1 MNVIDISIRKVLP
14 NPEQP
19 RKDFGKDELAGLSA
33 SIRENGVIQPIIV
46 EKSGDNYVLHDGE
59 RRLRAAKSAGLK
71 MIPAVV
77 VENSNRENLLIR
89 ALVANLQR
97 QDLNPVEEAL
107 GYKTML
113 ENGLSR
119 NDIALKLGIS
129 HARVASR
136 LDILELEPS
145 IQELIAQG
153 KFSRDQ
159 RAVDALKSIPG
170 AENRIALARKIS
182 ENPGLTIKAI
192 VSACERY
199 RDSLEEQERPI
210 QKTDIPGVE
219 IAHRRRGQHNET
231 VWNALQQVGKLPP
244 WLLVEIS
251 ARKVCDGCGL
261 RDIASETTCK
271 NCAMVDLLVEMIGK
285 TK

>member
-1 MNVIDISIRKVLP
+1 MNIPIAKVLP

-19 RKDFGKDELAGLSA
+19 RKIFDKQELAALTD
-33 SIRENGVIQPIIV
+33 SIRENGIIQPVVV
-46 EKSGDNYVLHDGE
+46 EKSGDSYILHDGE
-59 RRLRAAKSAGLK
+59 RRLRAAKMAGK
-71 MIPAVV
+71 KEIPAFV
-77 VENSNRENLLIR
+77 VETTNRENLLIR
-89 ALVANLQR
+89 AMVANLQR
-97 QDLNPVEEAL
+97 QDLNPVEEAQ
-107 GYKTML
+107 GYKVML
-113 ENGLSR
+113 DQGLSR

-136 LDILELEPS
+136 LVILELEPQ
-145 IQELIAQG
+145 IQDFIAQG

-159 RAVDALKSIPG
+159 RAIDALKTIPG
-170 AENRIALARKIS
+170 AENRVALARKIS

-199 RDSLEEQERPI
+199 RESLEQEQRPI
-210 QKTDIPGVE
+210 SENDVPGIE
-219 IAHRRRGQHNET
+219 IAHRKSGQRNET
-231 VWNALQQVGKLPP
+231 VWNALQQIGKLPP

-251 ARKVCDGCGL
+251 ARKVCEGCGL

-271 NCAMVDLLVEMIGK
+271 NCAMVDLLVEMIGT